1 MIVQVD
7 KLFINTDTITTISA
21 YEKRSEKATEIG
33 FTINGINYILISVD
47 NNDAEK
53 LNNSII
59 LANNIVSTIVSKIVN
74 PVQRLNLEPKE
85 VKEEKND

>member
-21 YEKRSEKATEIG
+21 YEKRNETSTDIG

-47 NNDAEK
+47 NNDVEK
-53 LNNSII
+53 LNDSIV
-59 LANNIVSTIVSKIVN
+59 LANNIVSTIVSKIVI

-85 VKEEKND
+85 EKND